1 MSVLGHLSSQGRGL
15 SLKHVWEEMFLALP
29 HLSSGG
35 VSDLQHS
42 G

>member
-29 HLSSGG
+29 APLLRG
-35 VSDLQHS
+35 VSDLQHL